1 MSLKEILEIVVQF
14 LVLPILLYFVKMA
27 GSYLV
32 QKIRESKAKT
42 EDENKKNLLTFI
54 DNLIHTCVAAT
65 NQTFVDA
72 LKKENLFDAEA
83 QKEALNKA
91 LQMIL
96 ENLTEDAK
104 DYIESITGNLD
115 AYLIPRIEG
124 EVKEQ
129 KIFASL

>member
-1 MSLKEILEIVVQF
+1 MRLKEILEIVVQF

-27 GSYLV
+27 GNYFI

-115 AYLIPRIEG
+115 AYLVPRIES

-129 KIFASL
+129 KIFTSL

>member
-1 MSLKEILEIVVQF
+1 MNLKEVLEIVVQF
-14 LVLPILLYFVKMA
+14 LVLPILLYFVRMA
-27 GSYLV
+27 GNYFI
-32 QKIRESKAKT
+32 QKIKESQVKT

-54 DNLIHTCVAAT
+54 DNLIRTCVAAT

-104 DYIESITGNLD
+104 DYIESITGDLD
-115 AYLIPRIEG
+115 AYLVPRIES

-129 KIFASL
+129 KIFTSL